1 VTLKPGSTFA
11 SYRIDDALGEG
22 GMATVYKAWEAGL
35 ARHVALKVMPSEL
48 AKDKTFGERFDRE
61 AKVVAKLEHPN
72 IIPIFAYGIQAGMPW
87 MAMRMVSGGNLSS
100 LGRGRPVPPK
110 RTLDIVEAVADA
122 LDYAHE
128 KGVIHRDVKP
138 QNILLDESGRVYLVD
153 FGIAR
158 LTEGAQRLTQA
169 GLVAGTPHYMA
180 PEQALGGELDSKVDI
195 YALGVVTYELLTGV
209 TPFQAEVPMDVL
221 MKHISDP
228 VPVPPRGSIPDGL
241 IEPLLKCLAKKPE
254 DRWPTAKAFAEAL
267 VRGLY
272 ESDVVEPG
280 LSTGDFEPTVAMERP
295 DFDALYGPK
304 GPPTFEPTV
313 LSRRPT
319 FPESPS
325 KEFAPRK
332 QSSSPADAD
341 PEITPPR
348 SYEPTVLSQRAAGKA
363 TTEPPKSP
371 GYEPTVFSPRAT
383 GKPGTQ
389 PPEGPRYE
397 PTVFAQRPSLPG
409 APKAMP
415 VADSVKPPADG
426 DQSGLKVAV
435 FVLVGLGLLVLAG
448 VGGYAWWSGRKTEV
462 AGSGVAPEVTVAT
475 GAPAKLPEP
484 PETPAPQEPAQ
495 PAADAT
501 AAPDAVE
508 PAVAP
513 TPVTPP
519 QPKPQ
524 TAPPARAPAR
534 NAPAPRGTV
543 APSVK
548 VAEPAP
554 GAARP
559 ASPDATARP
568 EPAAAVGK
576 QAGGEETGP
585 LEAVPEASRS
595 WTNVREFDRTVGLQ
609 LERSVDLGVRVDGV
623 AVDRVFI
630 TSKDARSGIKKLFK
644 KSTDKLRFTAEFLLN
659 CPRDGSRPKLIFE
672 VELQKQEGGVLERL
686 SEKKSC
692 EGHVKLSRDVAMSI
706 LEEGRKVRIRVRSA
720 S

>member
-11 SYRIDDALGEG
+11 SYRIDDVLGEG
-22 GMATVYKAWEAGL
+22 GMATVYKAWEPGL

-72 IIPIFAYGIQAGMPW
+72 IIPIFAYGIHGGMPW
-87 MAMRMVSGGNLSS
+87 MAMRMVGGGNLAS

-110 RTLDIVEAVADA
+110 RAIDIVECVADA
-122 LDYAHE
+122 LDYANE
-128 KGVIHRDVKP
+128 KGIIHRDVKP

-180 PEQALGGELDSKVDI
+180 PEQALGGELDAKVDI
-195 YALGVVTYELLTGV
+195 YALGVVTYELLTGS

-228 VPVPPRGSIPDGL
+228 VPVPPRGTVPDGL
-241 IEPLLKCLAKKPE
+241 IEPLLRCLAKKPE

-272 ESDVVEPG
+272 ESEVVEPG
-280 LSTGDFEPTVAMERP
+280 LSTGDFTPTVAMERP

-304 GPPTFEPTV
+304 GPPAFEPTV
-313 LSRRPT
+313 LSRRPS
-319 FPESPS
+319 FPDAPP

-332 QSSSPADAD
+332 QSTSPGNEGEASA
-341 PEITPPR
+341 PR
-348 SYEPTVLSQRAAGKA
+348 TYEPTVLSQRVVGKA
-363 TTEPPKSP
+363 TK
-371 GYEPTVFSPRAT
+371 
-383 GKPGTQ
+383 

-397 PTVFAQRPSLPG
+397 PTVLSPRVTARPPADPPETPRYEPTVFSQRPSLPG
-409 APKAMP
+409 APKGGAP
-415 VADSVKPPADG
+415 QDSAASAKSG

-435 FVLVGLGLLVLAG
+435 FILIGLGLLLLVG
-448 VGGYAWWSGRKTEV
+448 VGGYAWWSGRSAPV
-462 AGSGVAPEVTVAT
+462 AGSDAPHEVTVAS
-475 GAPAKLPEP
+475 GAPANLPP
-484 PETPAPQEPAQ
+484 APETPAPQEPTQ

-501 AAPDAVE
+501 AAPAAAE
-508 PAVAP
+508 PAAAPEPAPVAA
-513 TPVTPP
+513 PP
-519 QPKPQ
+519 A
-524 TAPPARAPAR
+524 APPARSPIR
-534 NAPAPRGTV
+534 VAPAPRGP
-543 APSVK
+543 APKGNEAPVK
-548 VAEPAP
+548 AAEPAP

-559 ASPDATARP
+559 ARPEATARP
-568 EPAAAVGK
+568 EPVAGVGK
-576 QAGGEETGP
+576 QPPGEESGP
-585 LEAVPEASRS
+585 LEAVPESARS
-595 WTNVREFDRTVGLQ
+595 WTNAREFDRTVGLQ

-630 TSKDARSGIKKLFK
+630 TSKDARSGIRKLFK
-644 KSTDKLRFTAEFLLN
+644 KNTDKLRFTAEFLLN
-659 CPRDGSRPKLIFE
+659 CPRDGSRPKLQFE
-672 VELQKQEGGVLERL
+672 VELQRAEGGVLERL

-692 EGHVKLSRDVAMSI
+692 EGHVKLSRDVATSI

>member
-1 VTLKPGSTFA
+1 LKQGSTFA

-35 ARHVALKVMPSEL
+35 ARHVALKVMPSEF

-72 IIPIFAYGIQAGMPW
+72 IIPIFAYGIQGGMPW
-87 MAMRMVSGGNLSS
+87 MAMRMVSGGNLAS

-110 RTLDIVEAVADA
+110 RALDIVEAVADA

-180 PEQALGGELDSKVDI
+180 PEQALGGDLDSKVDI
-195 YALGVVTYELLTGV
+195 YALGVVTYELLTGS
-209 TPFQAEVPMDVL
+209 TPFQAENPMDVL

-228 VPVPPRGSIPDGL
+228 IPVPPRGSIPDGL
-241 IEPLLKCLAKKPE
+241 IEPLLRCLAKKPE

-272 ESDVVEPG
+272 ESEVVEPG
-280 LSTGDFEPTVAMERP
+280 LSTGDFTPTVAMERP

-313 LSRRPT
+313 LTRRPSLSDS
-319 FPESPS
+319 SP

-332 QSSSPADAD
+332 QSGAP
-341 PEITPPR
+341 PEDDQAAAPR
-348 SYEPTVLSQRAAGKA
+348 TYEPTVLSQRAAGKA
-363 TTEPPKSP
+363 ATKPPASP
-371 GYEPTVFSPRAT
+371 GYEPTVFSPRAAAKAAT
-383 GKPGTQ
+383 
-389 PPEGPRYE
+389 EASDAPRYE
-397 PTVFAQRPSLPG
+397 PTVFAPRPSLPG
-409 APKAMP
+409 AGKAGSVSDP
-415 VADSVKPPADG
+415 AGAPAHPDS
-426 DQSGLKVAV
+426 SGLKVAV
-435 FVLVGLGLLVLAG
+435 FVLIGLGLLLLAG
-448 VGGYAWWSGRKTEV
+448 VGGYAWWSGRNTQV
-462 AGSGVAPEVTVAT
+462 ADAGTTHEVTVAT
-475 GAPAKLPEP
+475 GAPASLPPP

-495 PAADAT
+495 PAADAP
-501 AAPDAVE
+501 AAPDAIE
-508 PAVAP
+508 PAATPAP
-513 TPVTPP
+513 VSAPP
-519 QPKPQ
+519 PARPA
-524 TAPPARAPAR
+524 APPAWSPSR
-534 NAPAPRGTV
+534 PAPGPRASETP
-543 APSVK
+543 AAK
-548 VAEPAP
+548 AAEPAP

-559 ASPDATARP
+559 ARPEATARA
-568 EPAAAVGK
+568 EPVAGAS
-576 QAGGEETGP
+576 QPTGGEETGP

-595 WTNVREFDRTVGLQ
+595 WTNAREFDKTVGLQ

-630 TSKDARSGIKKLFK
+630 TSKDARSGIKKLFR

-659 CPRDGSRPKLIFE
+659 CPRDGSRPKLVFE
-672 VELQKQEGGVLERL
+672 VELQRAEGGVLERL
-686 SEKKSC
+686 SDKKSC

-706 LEEGRKVRIRVRSA
+706 LDEGRKVRIRVRSA